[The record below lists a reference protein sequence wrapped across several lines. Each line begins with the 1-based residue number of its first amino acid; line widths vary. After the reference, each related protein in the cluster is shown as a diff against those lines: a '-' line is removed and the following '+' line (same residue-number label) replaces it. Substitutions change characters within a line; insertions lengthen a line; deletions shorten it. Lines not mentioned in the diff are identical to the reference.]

1 MGVAGTPLAFLGSA
15 ATVGV
20 APEEET
26 AEAEGRLN
34 ALTPAVPLRTKA
46 VKIAGNCG
54 TRNMVV

>member
-20 APEEET
+20 APE